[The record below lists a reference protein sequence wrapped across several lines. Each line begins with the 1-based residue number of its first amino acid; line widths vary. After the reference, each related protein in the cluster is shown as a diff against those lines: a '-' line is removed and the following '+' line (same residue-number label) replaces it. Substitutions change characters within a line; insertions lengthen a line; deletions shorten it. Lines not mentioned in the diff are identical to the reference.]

1 MTWSV
6 RKLTSTVCTF
16 TRTRMRCS
24 SISSRPRTQLTKQP
38 VLAKPE
44 QRERQLREAHKLDLQ
59 AKKTAKE
66 NSVAEQKEILRQE
79 RMTHDTRRARADR
92 RRMQASL
99 AKAERGEEARCEHGF
114 AHCKLCN
121 MRG

>member
-1 MTWSV
+1 MNI
-6 RKLTSTVCTF
+6 
-16 TRTRMRCS
+16 S
-24 SISSRPRTQLTKQP
+24 SIEASKVGAGKAGKAGKRDKLAQTK
-38 VLAKPE
+38 L
-44 QRERQLREAHKLDLQ
+44 RERQLREAHKLDLQ